1 MEEFLIEVVDKCS
14 VEDLMRGYVR
24 DINSDIFICLF
35 CGEEFEDGIIYNED
49 DRFCTAEKALKIHI
63 DKVHGGQ
70 YKFLLNLDKKHTG
83 ISERQ
88 KEIFEIFY
96 ERSDNH
102 EIAKK
107 LETSPS
113 TVRSYKFKNHAKI
126 RQAKIFLAIGNLLE
140 EKSNKSTM
148 RKSDSSPKNV
158 VKDKMTNANPIGK
171 KSRSFD
177 LNFMNPFIKDGRPGM
192 K

>member
-63 DKVHGGQ
+63 EKVHGGQ

-96 ERSDNH
+96 ERLDNH

-140 EKSNKSTM
+140 EKSNKSPM
-148 RKSDSSPKNV
+148 GKSDSSPKNV
-158 VKDKMTNANPIGK
+158 VKDKMTTVNPIGK
-171 KSRSFD
+171 KPRSFD